1 MSDTMVFGIAKMPY
15 EMAMRDELSR
25 RQFYTNTQRLAA
37 ALEAAREDGWQPIE
51 TAPMPGI
58 GANGFGERLLL
69 VVNCGDG
76 TIPSVRIGYWEGTD
90 WYLDCCA
97 GLATDYGYRVTH
109 WRPFPAPPAID
120 QARGK
125 GGKEASND

>member
-1 MSDTMVFGIAKMPY
+1 MRREICGECSSPIKDDGSCDCTELLKRGWRLCAK
-15 EMAMRDELSR
+15 D
-25 RQFYTNTQRLAA
+25 Q
-37 ALEAAREDGWQPIE
+37 GWQPIE